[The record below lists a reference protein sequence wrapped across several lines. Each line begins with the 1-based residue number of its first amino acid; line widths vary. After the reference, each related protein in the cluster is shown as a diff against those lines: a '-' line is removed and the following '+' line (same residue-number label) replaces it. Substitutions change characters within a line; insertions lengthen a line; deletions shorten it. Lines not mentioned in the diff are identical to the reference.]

1 MKTAK
6 VTGLGRILIDG
17 ELVQLRLRAITGY
30 PEPKQPIV
38 ATPAKVCEPSLQLR
52 VLQDTRSREHLES
65 VGNPWCGFFFLLSY
79 FHVDRFEFLAT

>member
-52 VLQDTRSREHLES
+52 VLQDT
-65 VGNPWCGFFFLLSY
+65 P
-79 FHVDRFEFLAT
+79 

>member
-38 ATPAKVCEPSLQLR
+38 ATPAAKVCEPSLQLR
-52 VLQDTRSREHLES
+52 VLQDTRSVNTWRAWKS
-65 VGNPWCGFFFLLSY
+65 VVRLSFFYYFLIS
-79 FHVDRFEFLAT
+79 T